1 MQRGTGLT
9 ATKNCRGGNYPL
21 DQKRGSRV
29 QGIVEL
35 CLSTPLGPLTL
46 VEEDGGITRL
56 EWRSGK
62 ATQTKALSEAAAQL
76 NAYFAGSRT
85 GFDLPLAP
93 KVSDTQKAFLS
104 ALQRIPIGSTR
115 TYGELAQELGLSAQ
129 GVGQLCGSNPIPIL
143 IPCHRVL
150 GQRSLGGYSGAG
162 GIETKVWLLKHE
174 HADGLLI

>member
-9 ATKNCRGGNYPL
+9 ATKNSRGGSSPL
-21 DQKRGSRV
+21 DPKRGSRAK
-29 QGIVEL
+29 GIVEL

-56 EWRSGK
+56 EWRPGN
-62 ATQTKALSEAAAQL
+62 AAQTEALSKAAAQL
-76 NAYFAGSRT
+76 NEYFSGSRT
-85 GFDLPLAP
+85 NFDLPLAP
-93 KVSDTQKAFLS
+93 KVSDTQKVFLS
-104 ALQRIPIGSTR
+104 ALQRIPFGTTR
-115 TYGELAQELGLSAQ
+115 TYGELAQDLGLSAQ

-150 GQRSLGGYSGAG
+150 GQTSLGGYSGAG

-174 HADGLLI
+174 RADGLLI